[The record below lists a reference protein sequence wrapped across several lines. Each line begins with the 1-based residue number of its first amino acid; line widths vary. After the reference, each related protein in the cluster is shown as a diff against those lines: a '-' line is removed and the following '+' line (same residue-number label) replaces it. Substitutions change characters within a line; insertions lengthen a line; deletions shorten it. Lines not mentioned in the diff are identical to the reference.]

1 MSKSQVLVLEGVDLS
16 YPTASGPYPAL
27 ADVSLTVEAGEH
39 VAVVGRSGSGKSSLL
54 NIMTGIDRPTQG
66 RVVVAGTEI
75 ATLSEGPLAL
85 WRGRSVGIVFQ
96 FFQLIPTL
104 TVLENLMLPMELVGT
119 IPKKDRRERARALLN
134 QVGIEAHESK
144 LPGALSGGEQQ
155 RAALARALANNPPLV
170 VADEPTGNLDSRN
183 ADLVS
188 GLLASLA
195 KAGKTVVVVTHERR
209 LDTSYDRIV
218 TLADGRIASD
228 ERVRP

>member
-1 MSKSQVLVLEGVDLS
+1 MSKSQLLVLEGVGLS

-27 ADVSLTVEAGEH
+27 ADVSLTVQTGEY
-39 VAVVGRSGSGKSSLL
+39 VAIVGRSGSGKSSLL

-66 RVVVAGTEI
+66 RVVVAGIEI
-75 ATLSEGPLAL
+75 ATLQEGPLAL

-119 IPKKDRRERARALLN
+119 IPKKDRRERARALLD
-134 QVGIEAHESK
+134 QVGIEAQGTK

-155 RAALARALANNPPLV
+155 RAALARALANDPPLV

-209 LDTSYDRIV
+209 LDSSYDRIV
-218 TLADGRIASD
+218 TLVDGRLASD
-228 ERVRP
+228 ERGRP